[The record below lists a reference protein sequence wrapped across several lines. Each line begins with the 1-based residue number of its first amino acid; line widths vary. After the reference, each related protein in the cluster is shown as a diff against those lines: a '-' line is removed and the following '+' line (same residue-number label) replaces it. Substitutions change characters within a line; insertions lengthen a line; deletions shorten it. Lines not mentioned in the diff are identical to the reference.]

1 MLNLTK
7 VGVCRPPLKQH
18 VGSKESPYQKFGMKE
33 QETIEESQFSTRL
46 HEKEVHTTTRQSN
59 IMSPVF
65 SQLVHSARGTT
76 PCDSTEH
83 LNGANEVKL
92 K

>member
-7 VGVCRPPLKQH
+7 VGVNRPPLKQLI
-18 VGSKESPYQKFGMKE
+18 GSKESPYQKFGMKE
-33 QETIEESQFSTRL
+33 QDTIEESQFSTRL
-46 HEKEVHTTTRQSN
+46 HEREVHTTTRQSN

-83 LNGANEVKL
+83 LNGANEVKQ